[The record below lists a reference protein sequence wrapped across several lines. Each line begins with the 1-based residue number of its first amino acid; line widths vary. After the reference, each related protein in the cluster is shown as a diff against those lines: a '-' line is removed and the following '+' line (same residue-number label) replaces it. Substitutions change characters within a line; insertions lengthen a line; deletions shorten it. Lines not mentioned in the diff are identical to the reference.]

1 MERNIID
8 IHPLDMAEL
17 IISTED
23 AMVDVILLRGETCT
37 DGIPVDTVE
46 FRGQLYR
53 QTTSVPVKT
62 TNIR

>member
-1 MERNIID
+1 MDRTVLD

-17 IISTED
+17 FDSANGD
-23 AMVDVILLRGETCT
+23 VDVIVMAGIGN
-37 DGIPVDTVE
+37 DGTEIPDGTVE

-62 TNIR
+62 TRIV